1 MRLFTRRG
9 LLKSAGGLI
18 VAGIATGAYGA
29 GIEARATPRIA
40 RYSLRP
46 TGWPE
51 GLKLRLVLLA
61 DIHACEPY
69 MPAARIA
76 AICQHANAL
85 QGDLILLLGD
95 FISNMSLSFGA
106 VAAEAWGAAL
116 STLSAPLG
124 VHAIMGNHDWFDD
137 PGPLALENGP
147 TLSHRALAAIGV
159 PVYDNQTIRLEK
171 DGQPF
176 WLAGLADQWG
186 PREGLD
192 DLPGTLARIT
202 DAAPVILMAHEPDI
216 FPQVPARVA
225 ITLSGH
231 THGGQIR
238 LFGYAPVVP
247 SRFGNRYAYGH
258 IVEGGRHLVVSGG
271 LGTSILPFRLG
282 SPPELTV
289 VELG

>member
-9 LLKSAGGLI
+9 LMKSAGGLLL
-18 VAGIATGAYGA
+18 AGMATGAYGS
-29 GIEARATPRIA
+29 GIEARAAPRVA
-40 RYSLRP
+40 RYRIRP
-46 TGWPE
+46 AAWPD
-51 GLKLRLVLLA
+51 GLKLRLVLIA

-76 AICQHANAL
+76 AICRQANAL
-85 QGDLILLLGD
+85 EGDMILLLGD
-95 FISNMSLSFGA
+95 FISSMRLSFGP
-106 VAAEAWGAAL
+106 VAPDAWGAAL
-116 STLSAPLG
+116 ATLAAPLG

-159 PVYDNQTIRLEK
+159 PVYDNRVVRLEK

-186 PREGLD
+186 PRLGMD
-192 DLPGTLARIT
+192 DLPGTLAQVSDT
-202 DAAPVILMAHEPDI
+202 APVILMAHEPDI
-216 FPQVPARVA
+216 FPRVPERVA
-225 ITLSGH
+225 VTLSGH

-238 LFGYAPVVP
+238 LFGYAPIVP

-258 IVEGGRHLVVSGG
+258 IVEEGRHLVVSGG
-271 LGTSILPFRLG
+271 LGTSLLPIRLG

-289 VELG
+289 VEIG